1 MTIDVWFTSQSSNF
15 LIIFIRY
22 VFFEGFIM
30 EIIAIAN
37 QKGGVGKTTTTVNLA
52 AALAIIAKKR
62 VLLIDLDS
70 QGNATTSVGLDKNA
84 LEYTMA
90 DVLLDGVSLQDAIL
104 STDIGLDVIGAN
116 RDLAGIDVSL
126 AGVADAPFLLKQA
139 MADAKIA
146 GKLEYDYIVMDC
158 APSLSMITVNA
169 FAATDGVII
178 PMQCEYY
185 ALEGV
190 ADLIATIDK
199 LKSINESLHIR
210 GVVRTLFDYRN
221 TLAQDVSGELERHF
235 GDLVYQTSIPRNVRL
250 AEAPSFGQ
258 SIFTYEKSSK
268 GAIAYHKLMNEV
280 VAQTKAKSN
289 G

>member
-1 MTIDVWFTSQSSNF
+1 
-15 LIIFIRY
+15 
-22 VFFEGFIM
+22 
-30 EIIAIAN
+30 
-37 QKGGVGKTTTTVNLA
+37 
-52 AALAIIAKKR
+52 
-62 VLLIDLDS
+62 
-70 QGNATTSVGLDKNA
+70 
-84 LEYTMA
+84 
-90 DVLLDGVSLQDAIL
+90 
-104 STDIGLDVIGAN
+104 
-116 RDLAGIDVSL
+116 
-126 AGVADAPFLLKQA
+126 
-139 MADAKIA
+139 MADAKMA

-169 FAATDGVII
+169 FSATDGVII

-258 SIFTYEKSSK
+258 SIL
-268 GAIAYHKLMNEV
+268 LMKIIQRCNRL
-280 VAQTKAKSN
+280 S
-289 G
+289 

>member
-1 MTIDVWFTSQSSNF
+1 
-15 LIIFIRY
+15 
-22 VFFEGFIM
+22 M
-30 EIIAIAN
+30 EIIAVAN

-52 AALAIIAKKR
+52 AALSLIAKKK

-70 QGNATTSVGLDKNA
+70 QGNATTSLGLDKNA
-84 LEYTMA
+84 LTHTMA
-90 DVLLDGVSLQDAIL
+90 DVLLDGVPLADAIIK
-104 STDIGLDVIGAN
+104 SEQGVDVIGAN

-126 AGVADAPFLLKQA
+126 AGVSDAPFLLRQA
-139 MADAKIA
+139 IADAKA
-146 GKLEYDYIVMDC
+146 ANRLDYDYIIMDC

-169 FAATDGVII
+169 LAATEGVII

-199 LKSINESLHIR
+199 LKNINPNLSIR

-221 TLAQDVSGELERHF
+221 TLAQDVSAELVRHF

-258 SIFTYEKSSK
+258 SIFGYEKSSK
-268 GAIAYHKLMNEV
+268 GAIAYHMLMNEV
-280 VAQTKAKSN
+280 VAQSKARNLSA
-289 G
+289 

>member
-1 MTIDVWFTSQSSNF
+1 
-15 LIIFIRY
+15 
-22 VFFEGFIM
+22 M

-126 AGVADAPFLLKQA
+126 AGDGRCQDSRQA
-139 MADAKIA
+139 
-146 GKLEYDYIVMDC
+146 
-158 APSLSMITVNA
+158 
-169 FAATDGVII
+169 
-178 PMQCEYY
+178 
-185 ALEGV
+185 
-190 ADLIATIDK
+190 
-199 LKSINESLHIR
+199 
-210 GVVRTLFDYRN
+210 
-221 TLAQDVSGELERHF
+221 
-235 GDLVYQTSIPRNVRL
+235 
-250 AEAPSFGQ
+250 
-258 SIFTYEKSSK
+258 
-268 GAIAYHKLMNEV
+268 
-280 VAQTKAKSN
+280 
-289 G
+289 